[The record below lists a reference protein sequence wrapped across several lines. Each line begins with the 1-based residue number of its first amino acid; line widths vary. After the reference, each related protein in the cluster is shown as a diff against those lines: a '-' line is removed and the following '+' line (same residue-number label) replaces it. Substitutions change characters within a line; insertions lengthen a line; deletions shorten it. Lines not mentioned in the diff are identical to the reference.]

1 MKAVSMSTGSNL
13 IERCSKEGAMVGIQL
28 WWRAGA
34 AVGHAARAGD
44 AAEDNSSAEAVLLRA
59 GQAGDRTAL
68 EQLLALHKGPL
79 YALCRG
85 MLGNADDADDAVQ
98 ETFLHALRSLGGFRG
113 DAAFRSWLFRIAI
126 NICLKWKASHPPT
139 AVWEE
144 GLAPNPS
151 DAASPE
157 ALALRQL
164 RLTEALSALLPR
176 YRAVLLL
183 KELEGWSVA
192 EIAQAFG
199 WNEKR
204 AYNELYKARR
214 ALVEW
219 RRRDAEEE
227 RR

>member
-1 MKAVSMSTGSNL
+1 
-13 IERCSKEGAMVGIQL
+13 MVGIQS
-28 WWRAGA
+28 WWRTGA
-34 AVGHAARAGD
+34 AVCHGAQVGVAEEGD
-44 AAEDNSSAEAVLLRA
+44 SSAEAALLRA
-59 GQAGDRTAL
+59 GRAGDERAL
-68 EQLLALHKGPL
+68 EQLLALHKRPL

-98 ETFLHALRSLGGFRG
+98 ETFLHALRSLAGFRG

-126 NICLKWKASHPPT
+126 NVCLKWKASYPRM
-139 AVWEE
+139 AAWEE
-144 GLAPNPS
+144 EVAPTPS
-151 DAASPE
+151 HTASPE
-157 ALALRQL
+157 VLALRQL
-164 RLTEALSALLPR
+164 RLTEALGALLPR

-219 RRRDAEEE
+219 RRREAEEE